1 MTLTL
6 PYGFGCCGRRQ
17 RPSGR
22 VKTRVEIRKSSLRA
36 FLFRSGLVK
45 PPATEVGIDVPVM
58 ETYYVPITLA
68 LGPPHRKGG
77 SPSALICE
85 GRGLCPVGGGEE
97 YHVTYV
103 VEPNPLSKTNN
114 TGEVSLSHF
123 RRGQYQHT
131 VYIQDCRSVALRRVC
146 TWDTVKTSTTNAGH
160 ATSYGGMC
168 RSAAQ
173 FLNRRRFA
181 KDPLCNRASSPNSGS
196 LSAPQDRGHD
206 ARAAASVHHCDN
218 PQRFLIR
225 RIGNKVIAY
234 AMESKRP

>member
-45 PPATEVGIDVPVM
+45 PPATEVRIDVPVM

-123 RRGQYQHT
+123 RRSQYQHT
-131 VYIQDCRSVALRRVC
+131 VYIQDLPEVWHSEEFV
-146 TWDTVKTSTTNAGH
+146 
-160 ATSYGGMC
+160 
-168 RSAAQ
+168 
-173 FLNRRRFA
+173 
-181 KDPLCNRASSPNSGS
+181 
-196 LSAPQDRGHD
+196 RGT
-206 ARAAASVHHCDN
+206 R
-218 PQRFLIR
+218 
-225 RIGNKVIAY
+225 
-234 AMESKRP
+234 SKRPLRMPGMPRVMVGCVGQPRSF